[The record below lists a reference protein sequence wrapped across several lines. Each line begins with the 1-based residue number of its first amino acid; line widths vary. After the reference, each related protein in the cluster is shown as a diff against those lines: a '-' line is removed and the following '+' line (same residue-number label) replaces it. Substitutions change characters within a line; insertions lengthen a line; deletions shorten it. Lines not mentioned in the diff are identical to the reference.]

1 MTPRATLAADRFSA
15 DQLTLQVS
23 SSVDPGVFDLGS
35 YYQFIDQIARGRVF
49 QREAIETSLRFLC
62 GGRYGSSADLARESY
77 TSSVDLQR
85 RYADE
90 DKLVEALHFPDI
102 RSASLDLATGTG
114 KSFVL
119 YAIARVMLNE
129 GLVTRVLVLC
139 PSITIERGLL
149 DKFND
154 LTSQTDLT
162 DLLPRRAGGTRI
174 PDIVDARSTVGEG
187 TICVENIHAVHDGT
201 RSSSIKD
208 SFEGHGP
215 STLVLS
221 DEVHHVYAPQG
232 AAEKVW
238 AKFIRDATYGFRY
251 HLGASGTCYVGNEYL
266 PDVIYRYSIRQAID
280 EGWVKEVFYL
290 KEDDSGSEGEKF
302 QKLRA
307 RHEASRKTYAGIKPL
322 TIAVTSSIKEADALA
337 GKLVDFLAGEIKG
350 GRVAANRQIL
360 VVTSDRKHAK
370 NVRRLQ
376 TVDSPNSPVEWIVS
390 VAMLSE
396 GWDVKNVFQIYP
408 HERKA
413 FNSKLLIS
421 QVLGRGLRRPEGIAG
436 TPTVY
441 VFNHQKWGPEVE
453 ELVTEVLDQETTIV
467 QRPVTGRPAPHFE
480 LHNVTYTQV
489 PTGIAAQQ
497 VKKPKEIRKLSLLP
511 QSSAEEDTVFVSAT
525 DSTRTEVLT
534 TQIVERVL
542 PVDVVIAD
550 VRQRLLAHDKQ
561 TGGDLAKAYPKRKVA
576 KLIKDAYKRLGLPGT
591 EVSEEN
597 RQRILSAFGSLR
609 QKTVR
614 PGAILQS
621 SPTGLETI
629 STEDMGVVKGRI
641 SAITSTLGV
650 YYDEESEELGTSDD
664 AAALRKAQDIVDV
677 PTYLHEVPN
686 SFDFKS
692 PVNVVLTSH
701 VPEREFVRRLVRAS
715 NAANLAS
722 WVKAPDTGFYGIEFA
737 YQRNGNGRSSRGTF
751 NPDFFLLHA
760 QRDEVIV
767 VETKAN
773 DDDSAMNAGK
783 LAHALDHFATV
794 NKLLKAKKN
803 KRRYSFHIISPN
815 DYDRFFKAL
824 REDHLDSF
832 TSGLQAALSP

>member
-23 SSVDPGVFDLGS
+23 SSVDPAVFNLGS
-35 YYQFIDQIARGRVF
+35 YQPFIDRMARGRTF
-49 QREAIETSLRFLC
+49 QAEATETSLRFLC
-62 GGRYGSSADLARESY
+62 GGRYNDTAELGRASY
-77 TSSVDLQR
+77 ATSPDLQR

-90 DKLVEALHFPDI
+90 DAIVEALPFPDML
-102 RSASLDLATGTG
+102 SASLDLATGTG
-114 KSFVL
+114 KSYLL

-129 GLVTRVLVLC
+129 GLVSRVLLLC
-139 PSITIERGLL
+139 PSLTIERGLL

-154 LTSQTDLT
+154 LTSQSDLT
-162 DLLPRRAGGTRI
+162 DLLPERAAGTRI

-187 TICVENIHAVHDGT
+187 EICVENIHAVHEGT
-201 RSSSIKD
+201 RSSSISD
-208 SFEGHGP
+208 SFEGQGG

-221 DEVHHVYAPQG
+221 DEVHHVFAPQG
-232 AAEKVW
+232 AAERVW
-238 AKFIRDATYGFRY
+238 AKFLRDPKYGFRY
-251 HLGASGTCYVGNEYL
+251 HLGASGTCYTGNDYL

-290 KEDDSGSEGEKF
+290 KEDDSGSEDEKF
-302 QKLRA
+302 QKLRS
-307 RHEASRKTYAGIKPL
+307 RHEASRKTYDGIKPL

-337 GKLVDFLAGEIKG
+337 EKLVAFLATRVKG
-350 GRVAANRQIL
+350 KRATAERQVL

-370 NVRRLQ
+370 NVRRLP

-413 FNSKLLIS
+413 FNSKLLIA
-421 QVLGRGLRRPEGIAG
+421 QVLGRGLRRPDGVSG

-453 ELVTEVLDQETTIV
+453 ELVTEVLDQETTLS
-467 QRPVTGRPAPHFE
+467 QRPAARKQAPHFE
-480 LHNVTYTQV
+480 LHNLTYTEV
-489 PTGIAAQQ
+489 PTGIAAQE
-497 VKKPKEIRKLSLLP
+497 VKQPKQIRKLSLLP
-511 QSSAEEDTVFVSAT
+511 QTSADEDTVFVAAT
-525 DSTRTEVLT
+525 DTTRTEVLT
-534 TQIVERVL
+534 TQIVQRVL
-542 PVDVVIAD
+542 PADAVISD

-561 TGGDLAKAYPKRKVA
+561 TEGDLAKAYPKKKVA
-576 KLIKDAYKRLGLPGT
+576 KLVKDAYKRLGLDGT

-614 PGAILQS
+614 PGAILQTTPS
-621 SPTGLETI
+621 GLEII
-629 STEDMGVVKGRI
+629 STEGMGPVKGRI

-650 YYDEESEELGTSDD
+650 FYDENSVALGTSDD
-664 AAALRKAQDIVDV
+664 AAALRKAQEIVDV
-677 PTYLHEVPN
+677 PTHLHEVPN

-692 PVNVVLTSH
+692 PVNVILTSH
-701 VPEREFVRRLVRAS
+701 VPEREFVRRLVRAT
-715 NAANLAS
+715 NAAKIAS
-722 WVKAPDTGFYGIEFA
+722 WVKAPDTGFFGIEFA
-737 YQRNGNGRSSRGTF
+737 YQRNGNGRSTRGTF

-760 QRDEVIV
+760 GRDEVIV

-773 DDDSAMNAGK
+773 DDDSPMNAGK

-794 NKLLKAKKN
+794 NSFLEKQKS

-824 REDHLDSF
+824 RENALDKF
-832 TSGLQAALSP
+832 TSGLQATLAP